1 MVSEILNLSL
11 TCPPTAPGY
20 PPCIPIVKLFLP
32 SVDKVIVLF
41 IAPPLCITKSELL
54 QALSIISES
63 ISESIE
69 D

>member
-1 MVSEILNLSL
+1 MK
-11 TCPPTAPGY
+11 
-20 PPCIPIVKLFLP
+20 KLINDLMEKGLCTYSRFN
-32 SVDKVIVLF
+32 VLF